1 MISLAGLS
9 ATYPG
14 YMAQENQTAETQ
26 KNQASAQEA
35 AFKLLGAHV
44 LGRALTGAQP
54 GMGNGPQ
61 PPAPGQ
67 PSMPSGPSS
76 DQIPNP
82 MSQAPPQGASPPVQP
97 SQPAQG
103 AAGAPP
109 AQGGSG
115 LPEISLQALTQRIL
129 QTSPRV
135 KDHPEI
141 LLAALER
148 AAPILDRQS
157 KEDLAELR
165 KEMTSQR
172 LKQTGELAQ
181 ARIDAAKAWHSQTSE
196 DRRYGVDTRAGTA
209 ATAEEGRNMRSGD
222 RLERTDRRLDQTDK
236 REERLAAATAIRQDQ
251 GYQRLQQAQTALDQ
265 KAAIGAFK
273 NNLAAWRAQAD
284 AQYKDEQTFIKTNS
298 AFTDLKPAEKAAFL
312 AEAAAKHAERIAK
325 MREMTNQSTTPTGGT
340 TPAPETPKVQGQVPQ
355 APAAAEPPAT
365 ASAPPA
371 AMLKPNTITTF
382 ANGQKWTLG
391 PDGQPKQ
398 VP

>member
-54 GMGNGPQ
+54 GMPGGGPQ

-67 PSMPSGPSS
+67 PS
-76 DQIPNP
+76 
-82 MSQAPPQGASPPVQP
+82 QP
-97 SQPAQG
+97 SQPAPG

-165 KEMTSQR
+165 KEMTTKR
-172 LKQTGELAQ
+172 LEAAGEV
-181 ARIDAAKAWHSQTSE
+181 AKARQESLNAWRDSQGA
-196 DRRYGVDTRAGTA
+196 R
-209 ATAEEGRNMRSGD
+209 GD
-222 RLERTDRRLDQTDK
+222 RKLDQTDK
-236 REERLAAATAIRQDQ
+236 REERLSAASKIRQDQ
-251 GYQRLQQAQTALDQ
+251 GYQRLEQAQTALDQ
-265 KAAIGAFK
+265 KAASGAFK

-298 AFTDLKPAEKAAFL
+298 AFTDLKPPEKAAFL
-312 AEAAAKHAERIAK
+312 AEAAAKHDERIAK
-325 MREMTNQSTTPTGGT
+325 MRELTNQSTTPTGGT
-340 TPAPETPKVQGQVPQ
+340 TPPAAPEAPKVQGQVPQ
-355 APAAAEPPAT
+355 APTVAEPPAAT
-365 ASAPPA
+365 SAPPA